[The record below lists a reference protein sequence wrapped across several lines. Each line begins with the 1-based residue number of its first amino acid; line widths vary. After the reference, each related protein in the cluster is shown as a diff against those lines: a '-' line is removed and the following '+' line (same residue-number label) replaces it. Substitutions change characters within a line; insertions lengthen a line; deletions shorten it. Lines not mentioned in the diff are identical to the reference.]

1 LCLFAYSFT
10 GILFIGFSIKQIIIE
25 AILKSAFPTFI
36 VFMGIMA
43 LASFTNGT
51 MNLPKEVKEALGIN
65 ETKGKIVFI
74 KDANGKIYIEKA

>member
-1 LCLFAYSFT
+1 
-10 GILFIGFSIKQIIIE
+10 LFIGFIIKQIIIE

-36 VFMGIMA
+36 GFMGIMA

-65 ETKGKIVFI
+65 EAKGKIVFI